1 MIEINYRQTIFLEM
15 DFLKNC
21 SNVCINN
28 YDSFEHKIKHCMD
41 SAPNKFVVV
50 ADFDYTLTKSETET
64 GDQADIT
71 YDVFAKPA
79 INRSPGCKQL
89 FKTLNEKYS
98 PIEANSS
105 LSNKEK
111 SPAMVEWWNKAN
123 NLIINAGFKQKE
135 ILNLVEESTMRL
147 RYNCALYLEELER
160 LKIPLIIF
168 SAGISNVI
176 EASLLFELGRI
187 PENVHI
193 MSNTMYFNEMGVSC
207 KFSEPVI
214 HSFSKNG
221 NLLEKCLETVQDL
234 KLKNRIILLGDSLG
248 DLCMLDG
255 CSLLN
260 ESDITVLKVGFLNK
274 NVDILLDSFVENF
287 DMVIMRDQTMDI
299 LRHLNYILFGVG
311 KSLLNS

>member
-1 MIEINYRQTIFLEM
+1 
-15 DFLKNC
+15 
-21 SNVCINN
+21 
-28 YDSFEHKIKHCMD
+28 MD

-79 INRSPGCKQL
+79 INRSPGCEQL

-193 MSNTMYFNEMGVSC
+193 MSNTMALVVNSRNQLFIRSQKW
-207 KFSEPVI
+207 KFAGKV
-214 HSFSKNG
+214 F
-221 NLLEKCLETVQDL
+221 ETVQDL

-260 ESDITVLKVGFLNK
+260 ESDITVLKVGF
-274 NVDILLDSFVENF
+274 
-287 DMVIMRDQTMDI
+287 
-299 LRHLNYILFGVG
+299 
-311 KSLLNS
+311 